1 MNFQNLLN
9 QVLGGV
15 QQSGGDKSL
24 IDKLGG
30 GAAVAGLAAML
41 LRTKTR
47 SRLLTTGSA
56 TALGALAYHAYQNW
70 QQSRNAAGV
79 QTAQ

>member
-41 LRTKTR
+41 LSKKTR

-56 TALGALAYHAYQNW
+56 RRKKPVNASDSSHNPIT
-70 QQSRNAAGV
+70 SRRGGS
-79 QTAQ
+79 